1 MTLVRRQVRPE
12 RDLHRQVVLL
22 DVDQR
27 QHRQRPRVV
36 MNRPHS
42 VRPSHQRS
50 YAWFTRNPSAVQQP
64 PAGPAAA
71 RRRLRARGGVGRRH
85 GTRNTGAARGRSER
99 AQKTRGL
106 SPVSGGVG
114 RGPRLRSL
122 VPRQP
127 SPAAHRSRRGQGSG
141 CPGGEGA
148 TCRGQSGPCP
158 GRWGSKVG
166 DHTIRNLGGADLSPH
181 TSLTALL
188 ALGAFRGPP
197 PRPRPA
203 PPAPPTPPGTPPR
216 GSWSS
221 AWRGRA
227 WRS

>member
-1 MTLVRRQVRPE
+1 
-12 RDLHRQVVLL
+12 
-22 DVDQR
+22 
-27 QHRQRPRVV
+27 

-64 PAGPAAA
+64 RAGPAAA
-71 RRRLRARGGVGRRH
+71 RRRPRARGGGGRRH
-85 GTRNTGAARGRSER
+85 GTLNTGAARGRSER
-99 AQKTRGL
+99 AQKARRL

-114 RGPRLRSL
+114 RGPHLRSV

-148 TCRGQSGPCP
+148 TCRGQGGPCP
-158 GRWGSKVG
+158 GRWGSKAG
-166 DHTIRNLGGADLSPH
+166 DHTIRNLGGTDLFPH

-203 PPAPPTPPGTPPR
+203 PPAPPTPPGTRPR